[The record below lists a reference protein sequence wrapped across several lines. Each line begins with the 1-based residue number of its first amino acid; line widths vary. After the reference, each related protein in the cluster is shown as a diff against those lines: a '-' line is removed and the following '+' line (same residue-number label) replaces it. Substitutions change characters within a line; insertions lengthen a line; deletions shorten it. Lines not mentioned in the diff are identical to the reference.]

1 MNVKSIYNLY
11 LFYECHCMVYDLG
24 NIIEI
29 VSLNLNVCTYVQMER
44 GIEREKRDNGREW
57 GRGEEN
63 AYV

>member
-1 MNVKSIYNLY
+1 
-11 LFYECHCMVYDLG
+11 MVYDLG

-29 VSLNLNVCTYVQMER
+29 VSPNLNICTYVQTER